1 MKFEFRDEATY
12 QEYFGPAHNMVRRS
26 VKEFV
31 DQEIL
36 PNIEDWEETN
46 EFPRDLYKKAGDVG
60 ILGIGYPEEYGGTPG
75 DIFFQIAAWEE
86 IMRCG
91 SGGVAAGLG
100 SLNIALPPILSHGTD
115 GQKALFAKPV
125 IMGDKIAALAITEPG
140 GGSDVAGLQTTAV
153 RDGDHYVVNGS
164 KTFITSGCRADQITC
179 AVRTGGPGPQ
189 GISLVVIEAGTPGY
203 SVSDKLK
210 KTGWWASDTA
220 QIFLDDCKVPVE
232 NLIGEENQ
240 GFYGIMENFQS
251 ERLQLAVMANMT
263 SKIALEES
271 IRYARQR
278 EAFGKPL
285 AGSQVMRH
293 KIVDMATLVE
303 VSREFTYRVAAKI
316 GAGLNQVKEISMAK
330 NFACN
335 TSDKVTYDAVQIF
348 GGYGFMRGYP
358 VERLYRDNRVLSIGG
373 GTTEIMKEII
383 SKFLFKLE

>member
-1 MKFEFRDEATY
+1 MKFEFSDEATY

-31 DQEIL
+31 DKEII
-36 PNIEDWEETN
+36 PHVDEWEELN
-46 EFPRDLYKKAGDVG
+46 EFPRALYKKAGDVG

-75 DIFFQIAAWEE
+75 DIFFQVAAWEE
-86 IMRCG
+86 VMRCG
-91 SGGVAAGLG
+91 SGGIAAGLG
-100 SLNIALPPILSHGTD
+100 SLNIAIPPILSHGSSE
-115 GQKALFAKPV
+115 QKERFARPV
-125 IMGDKIAALAITEPG
+125 ITGDKIAALAISEPG

-153 RDGDHYVVNGS
+153 RTNDHYVVNGS

-179 AVRTGGPGPQ
+179 AVRTGGGGAQ
-189 GISLVVIEAGTPGY
+189 GISLLVIEAGTPGY
-203 SVSDKLK
+203 SVSEKLK

-232 NLIGEENQ
+232 NLIGEENH
-240 GFYGIMENFQS
+240 GFYAIMDNFQS

-263 SKIALEES
+263 SQLALEAS
-271 IRYARQR
+271 IQYANQR

-285 AGSQVMRH
+285 AGFQVLRH

-316 GAGLNQVKEISMAK
+316 GAGLTQIKEISMAK
-330 NFACN
+330 NFACS

-383 SKFLFKLE
+383 SKLLFE

>member
-1 MKFEFRDEATY
+1 MKFEFSDKATY
-12 QEYFGPAHNMVRRS
+12 QEYFGPAHDMVRRS

-31 DQEIL
+31 DKEIV
-36 PNIEDWEETN
+36 PHIDDWEEMN

-100 SLNIALPPILSHGTD
+100 SLNIAIPPIISHGTD
-115 GQKALFAKPV
+115 EQKERFVKPV
-125 IMGDKIAALAITEPG
+125 ILGDKIAALAITEPG
-140 GGSDVAGLQTTAV
+140 GGSDVADLQTTAV
-153 RDGDHYVVNGS
+153 RENDHYIVNGS

-179 AVRTGGPGPQ
+179 AVRTGGSGAQ
-189 GISLVVIEAGTPGY
+189 GISLLVIEADSPGY
-203 SVSDKLK
+203 SVSEKLK

-220 QIFLDDCKVPVE
+220 QIFFDNCKVPVE
-232 NLIGEENQ
+232 NLIGEENR
-240 GFYGIMENFQS
+240 GFYGIMGNFQS
-251 ERLQLAVMANMT
+251 ERLQLAVIANVTSQMA
-263 SKIALEES
+263 LDES
-271 IRYARQR
+271 IRYAGQR
-278 EAFGKPL
+278 EAFGRPL
-285 AGSQVMRH
+285 TGFQVMRH

-303 VSREFTYRVAAKI
+303 VSREYTYRVAAKI
-316 GAGLNQVKEISMAK
+316 GAGHSQIKEISMAK
-330 NFACN
+330 NFACS

-348 GGYGFMRGYP
+348 GGYGFMRGYL

-383 SKFLFKLE
+383 SKHIFR

>member
-1 MKFEFRDEATY
+1 MKFEFSDKAVF
-12 QEYFGPAHNMVRRS
+12 QEYFGPAHQMVRRS

-31 DQEIL
+31 DKEIV
-36 PNIEDWEETN
+36 PHIDDWEEMN

-100 SLNIALPPILSHGTD
+100 SLNIGIPPILSHGTD
-115 GQKALFAKPV
+115 EQKERFVKPV
-125 IMGDKIAALAITEPG
+125 ILGDKIAALAITEPG
-140 GGSDVAGLQTTAV
+140 GGSDVAGLQTTAE
-153 RDGDHYVVNGS
+153 RKDDHYIVNGS

-179 AVRTGGPGPQ
+179 AVRSGGSGAQ
-189 GISLVVIEAGTPGY
+189 GISLLVIEADTAGY
-203 SVSDKLK
+203 SVSEKLK

-220 QIFLDDCKVPVE
+220 EIFFDNCKIPIE

-240 GFYGIMENFQS
+240 GFYGIMENFQA
-251 ERLQLAVMANMT
+251 ERLQLAIMANMT
-263 SKIALEES
+263 AQVALEES
-271 IRYARQR
+271 IQYAKQR
-278 EAFGKPL
+278 EAFGKVL
-285 AGSQVMRH
+285 AGFQVMRH

-303 VSREFTYRVAAKI
+303 VSREYTYRVAAKI
-316 GAGLNQVKEISMAK
+316 GAGVNQIKEISMAK
-330 NFACN
+330 NFACS

-383 SKFLFKLE
+383 SKHIFK

>member
-1 MKFEFRDEATY
+1 MKFEFSDVAAF

-31 DQEIL
+31 DREIV
-36 PNIEDWEETN
+36 PNIEDWEEMN

-75 DIFFQIAAWEE
+75 DIFFQVAAWEE

-91 SGGVAAGLG
+91 SGGVTAGLG
-100 SLNIALPPILSHGTD
+100 SLNIAIPPILSQGTD
-115 GQKALFAKPV
+115 DQKERFVRPA

-153 RDGDHYVVNGS
+153 RENDHYVVNGS
-164 KTFITSGCRADQITC
+164 KTFITSGCRADHVTC
-179 AVRTGGPGPQ
+179 AVRTGGPGAS
-189 GISLVVIEAGTPGY
+189 GISLLVIEAGTPGY
-203 SVSDKLK
+203 SVSEKLK

-220 QIFLDDCKVPVE
+220 QIFFDNCKVPVE

-263 SKIALEES
+263 SQLALEAS
-271 IRYARQR
+271 LRYASQR
-278 EAFGKPL
+278 EAFDRPL
-285 AGSQVMRH
+285 AGFQVMRH

-330 NFACN
+330 NFACT
-335 TSDKVTYDAVQIF
+335 TSDRVTYDAVQIF

-373 GTTEIMKEII
+373 GTTEVMKEII
-383 SKFLFKLE
+383 SKFLFK